1 MRLTS
6 FPWSLGGVP
15 TWVREEI
22 ANMTKVEMKLLLA
35 ICEGQ
40 EVVKGEDYETCRRL
54 INAGLVKGI
63 ITSNLRHGD
72 SYGAL
77 EPTAIGREKLTR

>member
-1 MRLTS
+1 
-6 FPWSLGGVP
+6 
-15 TWVREEI
+15 
-22 ANMTKVEMKLLLA
+22 MKLYDVEKQLLQA

-40 EVVKGEDYETCRRL
+40 EVASGEDYATCLRL

-63 ITSNLRHGD
+63 PTSNLRDGD

-77 EPTAIGREKLTR
+77 TITAIGREELTR

>member
-1 MRLTS
+1 
-6 FPWSLGGVP
+6 
-15 TWVREEI
+15 
-22 ANMTKVEMKLLLA
+22 MKLYNIEKQLLQA

-40 EVVKGEDYETCRRL
+40 EVASGEEYATCLRL

-63 ITSNLRHGD
+63 ITSNLRDGD

-77 EPTAIGREKLTR
+77 EITAIGRVSLTS